1 MTDADASVRCCP
13 SLSPRVCLFVRCFSG
28 AFGGYV
34 PLKFVLQWLAASLA
48 GRGVIY
54 YPFGNPLAMSI
65 PALVSA
71 VNELGA
77 GASPVS
83 VGQMWRALVSVAPQ
97 WGQKRARE
105 VQSESADALFEQIV
119 KQLRAQQR
127 K

>member
-1 MTDADASVRCCP
+1 M
-13 SLSPRVCLFVRCFSG
+13 
-28 AFGGYV
+28 

-54 YPFGNPLAMSI
+54 YPFGDPLAMSI

-71 VNELGA
+71 VNELGAGAGA

-105 VQSESADALFEQIV
+105 VQGENADLLFQQIV
-119 KQLRAQQR
+119 KQLRAQQ
-127 K
+127 KK

>member
-1 MTDADASVRCCP
+1 MLTHSCMAVCP
-13 SLSPRVCLFVRCFSG
+13 CLCLCLCFSG

-54 YPFGNPLAMSI
+54 YPFANPLALAI
-65 PALVSA
+65 PALLSA
-71 VNELGA
+71 VRELGGGAAGA

-97 WGQKRARE
+97 WGQKRARQ
-105 VQSESADALFEQIV
+105 VQNESPDALFEQIV
-119 KQLRAQQR
+119 EQLRAQQR
-127 K
+127 Q